1 MSRRQHGFS
10 LLELLVVLFVVV
22 IITSLVTLTVNTGTQ
37 DRALDTEVRNLADVA
52 AYAIDEAQFS
62 GRDYGLLLQRRFE
75 DGREYVSY
83 SWRERRPEGWR
94 EPTVAADIFVERQ
107 FEPTVE
113 LELFLDDLAVPD
125 FSDDA
130 AGLDATPQVIF
141 YSSGE
146 TTPGALEWRDRDS
159 GNVIWRIEWD
169 LIGRFTLLPFGEPL
183 PELDDA
189 A

>member
-22 IITSLVTLTVNTGTQ
+22 TITSLVTLTVNTGTR
-37 DRALDTEVRNLADVA
+37 DRVLDTEVRNLTDVA
-52 AYAIDEAQFS
+52 AYAIDEAQIS
-62 GRDYGLLLQRRFE
+62 GRDYGLLLRRRFE
-75 DGREYVSY
+75 DGREYVTY

-94 EPTVAADIFVERQ
+94 EPVVAADVFIERQ
-107 FEPTVE
+107 FEPSVT
-113 LELFLDDLAVPD
+113 LELSLDDLSVPE
-125 FSDDA
+125 FAGDD
-130 AGLDATPQVIF
+130 DNRDTTPQVIF

-146 TTPGALEWRDRDS
+146 TTPGALEWRDRDT
-159 GNVIWRIEWD
+159 GNVLWRVEWD